1 MLLFLIQMKTKSDNL
16 PNQGDEGETA
26 QGFSG
31 IVSERGFFKGL
42 VELPKDRAP
51 WWITFLFIVLSYLF
65 SFTVRLE
72 WIDFAQEQ
80 YLNED
85 GVLTYAREGMVR
97 DGVALPNTHDSFY
110 FGSILQKAHL
120 GMHQDNDLVPSVWKN
135 GMITVLPYLL
145 LKVFPFL
152 TIESLLLWLPVYVSG
167 LVCIP
172 IVLIGRLYG
181 SSLWGFLAAC
191 LAGVTHSYYNRTLAG
206 YYDTDMFSITIPAFA
221 LFALFAACRKESVTF
236 LFSAALILYL
246 YRFFYVSGQAI
257 TGALIGAFV
266 AYRLILFFLDLGF
279 KHRRSIKKALVHKSS
294 SFTFKAL
301 ILMALAGYGESWSYG
316 NLIEQ
321 NPLRFFLGI
330 GMLVV
335 VFGVLGL
342 FKSEKDP
349 DGANVFAQFANKK
362 ASPLLL
368 PLLCFAT
375 LCFSALSGD
384 LKSQFL
390 AKFERYVS
398 AGEGV
403 AMKTV
408 SKDKGYSL
416 KYLDVFSTVR
426 EASEVPPKVVRNR
439 ILSDLPSCSCPRCLP
454 ANESDEAFLIPTA
467 LIGLLGLGLLILR
480 YWEFSLCLPFVAIA
494 YLCFKGVVGL
504 RFTVHVGNV
513 ASLGVCFLLLFILW
527 LLVRKIRESSP
538 NTNLTHEHS
547 KIIAY
552 SLAVLMVAFM
562 AWPNVQHA
570 KNYNS
575 HVVYPTKTIEVLEA
589 LDEVSAPED
598 FVVTWWD
605 YGSGCWFYGDT
616 RTFTS
621 PAHQTFDNY
630 LTSEILRSQS
640 AIRAK
645 NLARL
650 KTETYVRL
658 QEERESGAKTYST
671 AVQAIFKDGSPD
683 LVLYQG
689 LLDDL
694 SQASYRAPAKT
705 REVFLFMPYE
715 IMRIF
720 PTILS
725 FSSRNLYF
733 DKNFYE
739 KTYAS
744 GEPPMKIL
752 RNGRREGSSI
762 VFDDGYRIDRRG
774 NLRFEGD
781 RSGVIGYG
789 QLWTVRDDL
798 QPAKMVRSINV
809 DGLEIAANPNNLSS
823 RRLLFVE
830 GRNDLVIFSSQ
841 TFHSTFAKRFLL
853 DRYDS
858 RAFSHPAFSKGALPI
873 RQPYMAQ
880 ADWVTSQGSKLVL
893 SMRGG
898 YRIEADLSTSLASV
912 PGLKDPVPFAF
923 HRNVHDEKSGKMM
936 KLPAQGKKDAGFH
949 LVQTNLP
956 YFMSGTPYE
965 VPKGGLEINRIAS
978 QFGIPLGLLAQ
989 ATGMNPHETVEG
1001 GVKLQIPS
1009 KGYGLRQAWFFMD
1022 QEIFDSILVKG
1033 FLREEL
1039 PTETFEKIY
1048 SSPWGKVYKII
1059 Q

>member
-1 MLLFLIQMKTKSDNL
+1 MKKKSDYI
-16 PNQGDEGETA
+16 PNENDDGKFGYGLT
-26 QGFSG
+26 G
-31 IVSERGFFKGL
+31 IVKERGFFKGL
-42 VELPKDRAP
+42 VEVPKDRAP
-51 WWITFLFIVLSYLF
+51 WWITFLFIVLAYLF

-85 GVLTYAREGMVR
+85 GELTYAREGMVR

-120 GMHQDNDLVPSVWKN
+120 GLHQNNNLVPSVLKN
-135 GMITVLPYLL
+135 GMITVLPYVL
-145 LKVFPFL
+145 LKIFPFL
-152 TIESLLLWLPVYVSG
+152 SIESLLLWLPVYVSG

-221 LFALFAACRKESVTF
+221 LFALFAACRKESVTYVF
-236 LFSAALILYL
+236 WAALILFL
-246 YRFFYVSGQAI
+246 YRFFYSSSQVI
-257 TGALIGAFV
+257 TAALIGAFIG
-266 AYRLILFFLDLGF
+266 YRLILFFLDIIFNYPRG
-279 KHRRSIKKALVHKSS
+279 SQGALTHSS
-294 SFTFKAL
+294 SVFTFKAL
-301 ILMALAGYGESWSYG
+301 ILIAFAGYSESWSYG
-316 NLIEQ
+316 NLIDQ
-321 NPLRFFLGI
+321 KPFWFFFGIVLLVLIFAVLNLIKPAKSPSNQKPLL
-330 GMLVV
+330 
-335 VFGVLGL
+335 
-342 FKSEKDP
+342 
-349 DGANVFAQFANKK
+349 QFANKK
-362 ASPLLL
+362 ISPFFL

-375 LCFSALSGD
+375 LCFSALNGD
-384 LKSQFL
+384 LKSKLLVQL
-390 AKFERYVS
+390 ERYVS

-403 AMKTV
+403 AMKSI

-416 KYLDVFSTVR
+416 KYLDVLSTVR

-439 ILSDLPSCSCPRCLP
+439 ILSDLPTCSCPRCLP
-454 ANESDEAFLIPTA
+454 SAESESTLLIPTA
-467 LIGLLGLGLLILR
+467 LIGLLGLGLLVLR
-480 YWEFSLCLPFVAIA
+480 YWEFSLCMPFVAIA

-513 ASLGVCFLLLFILW
+513 VSLGVCFLLLIVLW
-527 LLVRKIRESSP
+527 FLVRKIIESY
-538 NTNLTHEHS
+538 LKG
-547 KIIAY
+547 KISYEYGQFITYA
-552 SLAVLMVAFM
+552 LAVLSVAFV

-589 LDEVSAPED
+589 LNKASDPED

-605 YGSGCWFYGDT
+605 YGSGCWFYGQT

-630 LTSEILRSQS
+630 LTSEIFRSRS
-640 AIRAK
+640 PERAK
-645 NLARL
+645 NLACL
-650 KTETYVRL
+650 KTETYVDL
-658 QEERESGAKTYST
+658 QKNRESGVITYPT
-671 AVQAIFKDGSPD
+671 AVQAIFKDGTSD
-683 LVLYQG
+683 LILYQG

-694 SQASYRAPAKT
+694 SEASYITPSKT

-733 DKNFYE
+733 DEKFYE
-739 KTYAS
+739 KSFAS

-752 RNGRREGSSI
+752 RNGRREGTSI
-762 VFDDGYRIDRRG
+762 AFDGGYRLDRRG

-781 RSGVIGYG
+781 RSGVISYG
-789 QLWTVRDDL
+789 QLWNVRDDL
-798 QPAKMVRSINV
+798 QPAKMANSIAM
-809 DGLEIAANPNNLSS
+809 DGLEIAANPNSLSS

-830 GRNDLVIFSSQ
+830 GRNDLVILSAHI
-841 TFHSTFAKRFLL
+841 FHSTFAKRFLL
-853 DRYDS
+853 DRFDS
-858 RAFSHPAFSKGALPI
+858 KAFSHSSFEKGALPI

-880 ADWVTSQGSKLVL
+880 ADWVTSQGSKIIL

-898 YRIEADLSTSLASV
+898 YKIEADLSTSLANV
-912 PGLKDPVPFAF
+912 PGLKEPVSFSF
-923 HRNVHDEKSGKMM
+923 HRNLHDENSGKMM
-936 KLPAQGKKDAGFH
+936 KMPIQGNQNARFH
-949 LVQTNLP
+949 LIQTNMP
-956 YFMSGTPYE
+956 YFMSGTQYE
-965 VPKGGLEINRIAS
+965 VPQGGRELSQIAS
-978 QFGIPLGLLAQ
+978 QFGVPVGLLSK
-989 ATGMNPHETVEG
+989 ATGQEPSEMIHGGAKVE
-1001 GVKLQIPS
+1001 IPS

-1022 QEIFDSILVKG
+1022 QEIFDSILIKG

-1039 PTETFEKIY
+1039 SPEFFEKIF